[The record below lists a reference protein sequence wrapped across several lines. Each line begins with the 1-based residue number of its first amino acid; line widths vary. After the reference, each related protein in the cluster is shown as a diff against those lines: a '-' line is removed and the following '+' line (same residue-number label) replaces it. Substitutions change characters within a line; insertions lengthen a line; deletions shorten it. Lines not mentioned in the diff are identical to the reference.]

1 MRVADFV
8 IQYLKNKNI
17 KTFFSVTG
25 RGSLFLND
33 ALARNKDV
41 KSFFFHH
48 EQSAAIAAEAYG
60 RIQNNI
66 GVAIVTSGPGSTNAI
81 TGLLGAWIESVPLMI
96 ISGQVKTSDL
106 KGNSGVRQM
115 GPQEVDIVSIV
126 KPITK
131 YATTVKDPTKLDRS

>member
-48 EQSAAIAAEAYG
+48 EQRAAFAAITTPH
-60 RIQNNI
+60 IDNNI
-66 GVAIVTSGPGSTNAI
+66 S
-81 TGLLGAWIESVPLMI
+81 
-96 ISGQVKTSDL
+96 
-106 KGNSGVRQM
+106 
-115 GPQEVDIVSIV
+115 
-126 KPITK
+126 
-131 YATTVKDPTKLDRS
+131 